1 MKKVLGKVKKYRMLI
16 VGIVVGLIIFGGGV
30 YAATIGATNVSYS
43 NASSGMYSNTVQGA
57 IDELYNASKKNT
69 NFIKN
74 LATSYA
80 HDVFLQYYNNPCTI
94 DNKCTYSSLV
104 GGIDQRMSSCMMSC
118 MTSGYKDSTRCYQN
132 CMSNYCGADVTAIKN
147 LDQGCSD
154 KCSNNTLCY
163 DTCFSKAVDN
173 DACIEFYKND
183 SSS

>member
-43 NASSGMYSNTVQGA
+43 NVSSGIYANNVQGA

-69 NFIKN
+69 DFIKN

-80 HDVFLQYYNNPCTI
+80 HAVFLLYNEKACTI
-94 DNKCTYSSLV
+94 NHQCTYYSV
-104 GGIDQRMSSCMMSC
+104 GLDIGMNSCMSNC
-118 MTSGYKDSTRCYQN
+118 MMSGYKDNTRCYQS
-132 CMSNYCGADVTAIKN
+132 CMPNYCGASNSAMKT

-154 KCSNNTLCY
+154 KCSNNTICY
-163 DTCFSKAVDN
+163 DTCFSKVVGS
-173 DACIEFYKND
+173 DACIEFYKKD